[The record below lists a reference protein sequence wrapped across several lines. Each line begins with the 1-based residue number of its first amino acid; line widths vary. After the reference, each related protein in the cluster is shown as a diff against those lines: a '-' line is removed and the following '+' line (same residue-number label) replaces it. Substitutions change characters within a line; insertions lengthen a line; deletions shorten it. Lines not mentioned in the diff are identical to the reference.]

1 MFRKLGVLMA
11 EFEFEKVEPGHILE
25 LIQDLN
31 KPVIRKNG
39 AWQAV
44 MDGLFELMET
54 RNAIKK
60 GKNENES

>member
-11 EFEFEKVEPGHILE
+11 EFEFEKVETGHILE

-31 KPVIRKNG
+31 RPEIRKNG

-44 MDGLFELMET
+44 LDGLFALMES
-54 RNAIKK
+54 RNTIKGGTD
-60 GKNENES
+60 GK